1 MSSSKK
7 LSLKEALNKCDYSS
21 DTKEAIKMFIHEI
34 MSKFKENIQIYL
46 TFNFGK
52 RVIVI
57 KYTLEIEWDN
67 RYYKIYLLMYIQND
81 FPKQFRI
88 YFQKVSDLAIYETYV
103 KNNIIDG
110 TTLELYYLKLINF
123 KPLEDPITN
132 LIEKLVI
139 TFTDL
144 FPLYKPKERIDFCG
158 PCFLDENKTFP
169 IEIKEGELK
178 NYKSKDEIRTN
189 TINKIISIMNE
200 KYYEIQKTSSELEN
214 IEKDIDKQIR
224 SYKPVKNDGNIELE
238 EIIFNLK
245 NLETKLESEINDLKN
260 PGEKNIL
267 DECSKVIKFKDEKKF
282 KLTVMK
288 KTIEDY
294 LKYIKKAFEKKLIS
308 YDEIITQTRQ
318 LSKELFFIMYSIEKR
333 NNINNY

>member
-1 MSSSKK
+1 MSSSKTI
-7 LSLKEALNKCDYSS
+7 SLKEALNKCEYSS
-21 DTKEAIKMFIHEI
+21 ETQEAIKMFIYEI
-34 MSKFKENIQIYL
+34 MSKFKEDIKIYL

-52 RVIVI
+52 KVIVI

-67 RYYKIYLLMYIQND
+67 KYYKIYLLMYIQND

-88 YFQKVSDLAIYETYV
+88 YIQKVSDLAIYETYV
-103 KNNIIDG
+103 KDNIIDG

-132 LIEKLVI
+132 LIEKIVI
-139 TFTDL
+139 TFTNL
-144 FPLYKPKERIDFCG
+144 FPLFKPKEKVDFCG
-158 PCFLDENKTFP
+158 PCLLDESKTFL

-178 NYKSKDEIRTN
+178 NYKSKEEIRTN
-189 TINKIISIMNE
+189 IINKIISLMND

-224 SYKPVKNDGNIELE
+224 NYRPVKNEGNIELE

-260 PGEKNIL
+260 PWERNIL
-267 DECSKVIKFKDEKKF
+267 DECNKVIKFKDEKKF
-282 KLTVMK
+282 KLTIMK

-294 LKYIKKAFEKKLIS
+294 FKYIKKGFEKKLIS
-308 YDEIITQTRQ
+308 FDEFITQTRQ
-318 LSKELFFIMYSIEKR
+318 VSTELFFIMYSIEKR